1 MEEQDRGRWD
11 RAAIDEG
18 RWQLRRAAQ
27 LGPAGRARTGC
38 RRPSPAATP
47 PRATAE
53 ATDWATIVTHYD
65 ALHTAQPSPVIAFNR
80 AIAIGMRD
88 GPEAGLAELDRVA
101 AAPELDGYY
110 LLPAARA
117 DFAAPAGPVRRGGG
131 RAYRAA
137 LRLAPAEPDRRFL
150 RRRLDALP
158 P

>member
-1 MEEQDRGRWD
+1 MGPGRDRRGPLAAAPGR
-11 RAAIDEG
+11 E
-18 RWQLRRAAQ
+18 

-47 PRATAE
+47 SRRRAE

-65 ALHTAQPSPVIAFNR
+65 ALHAAQPSPVIAFNR

-117 DFAAPAGPVRRGGG
+117 DFARAAGP
-131 RAYRAA
+131 
-137 LRLAPAEPDRRFL
+137 APPR
-150 RRRLDALP
+150 RRRLPGGAPARSRRAGPPLP
-158 P
+158 AAATGRAPAVMRAAPAR